1 MCSSMDSNQI
11 VNAEDALENFTR
23 NDVNGPF
30 IIDAELS
37 QKSGLVVKPTFKFI
51 QQSQEKE
58 GKSSVE
64 IPRLDM
70 QQFLLH

>member
-30 IIDAELS
+30 VIDADLS
-37 QKSGLVVKPTFKFI
+37 QKSGLVAKPTFKFI
-51 QQSQEKE
+51 QQSQEK
-58 GKSSVE
+58 
-64 IPRLDM
+64 
-70 QQFLLH
+70 